1 MKKKI
6 NPKALILFITIPLV
20 GGTLTALLTGGGK
33 NFYENLLQPS
43 LAPPAIVFPIVWSIL
58 YINMGISM
66 YRVYQSGKRNIKKAL
81 FVWCFQL
88 ALNFSWSFIFFDL
101 KYFLLSFI
109 WIIILWIFV
118 AVMTISFYEYDK
130 TSAWLQVPYL
140 LWVSFA
146 TYLTW
151 AVYSLN
157 EI

>member
-6 NPKALILFITIPLV
+6 NSKALILFIAIPLA
-20 GGTLTALLTGGGK
+20 GGMLTALLTGGGK

-43 LAPPAIVFPIVWSIL
+43 LSPPAIVFPIVWSIL

-66 YRVYQSGKRNIKKAL
+66 YRVYRSGKRSIKKAL

-118 AVMTISFYEYDK
+118 AVMTIMFYEYDK
-130 TSAWLQVPYL
+130 TAAWLQVPYL

-151 AVYSLN
+151 SVYYLN
-157 EI
+157 KI